1 MNVYF
6 VPARKRRLM
15 VMGLLHHDVTV
26 LNFDQMY
33 TQQLQLFRCAD
44 ECIELADIPATNL
57 FCTQEALSEIR
68 RRLSARTARG
78 ITFIGSGN
86 YHYISYEFLRE
97 IDHPFSLV
105 LFDNHT
111 DAKRSDNLWG
121 LLTCGSWT
129 AEAAAKLPHL
139 KQVVMVGVHADSLID
154 CPELS
159 SKLVLL
165 PDLEHPRQLLSALSA
180 DDVYISID
188 KDVLD
193 RSDAV
198 TNWDQGTMRLRQ
210 LTVTLHSLVLSKNV
224 IGIDICGELRIPPAD
239 AWRYA
244 DQIRLNERAN
254 LAILESVLG

>member
-1 MNVYF
+1 M
-6 VPARKRRLM
+6 M
-15 VMGLLHHDVTV
+15 VMGLLHHDVTL

-33 TQQLQLFRCAD
+33 TQQHQLFRCAD
-44 ECIELADIPATNL
+44 EWVELADIAATNL
-57 FCTQEALSEIR
+57 FCAREALAEIR

-78 ITFIGSGN
+78 ITYIGSGN
-86 YHYISYEFLRE
+86 YHYVSYEFLRE

-111 DAKRSDNLWG
+111 DAKRSDHLLG
-121 LLTCGSWT
+121 LLTCGSWV
-129 AEAAAKLPHL
+129 AEAASSLPHL
-139 KQVVMVGVHADSLID
+139 QQVVMVGVHADCLLD
-154 CPELS
+154 YPEMR
-159 SKLVLL
+159 SKMVLL
-165 PDLEHPRQLLSALSA
+165 PDLDHPRQLLTALSV

-198 TNWDQGTMRLRQ
+198 TNWDQGTMRLKQ
-210 LTVTLHSLVLSKNV
+210 LIETLHSLVLSKNV
-224 IGIDICGELRIPPAD
+224 IGIDVCGELRVPPAD

-254 LAILESVLG
+254 LAILESVLGQA